1 MEDLYEV
8 TNAAKLH
15 QELAEI
21 RRTGVAYANEELT
34 PGALSVAAPLL
45 DAHSHAVAAL
55 SIVVRS
61 SRADIRRLGPAVQT
75 AARAAARELRS
86 RSS

>member
-1 MEDLYEV
+1 
-8 TNAAKLH
+8 
-15 QELAEI
+15 
-21 RRTGVAYANEELT
+21 
-34 PGALSVAAPLL
+34 VAAPLL
-45 DAHSHAVAAL
+45 DSRDHAVAAL